1 MGIFVC
7 FLRAT
12 LLWPSLLFPVF
23 VHREVR
29 NLRDPPAPKP
39 KYRITPDKSRRNKME
54 TDWGIGYYLG
64 SSSRTI
70 EHLIGVEEGII
81 KVDTIKRMADD
92 VAYDRSCLDIVKTG
106 YREYVCEGAS
116 SGPIQVRSSD
126 PLPRNA
132 DEGARGILP
141 RRARITPKDLRDHGY
156 TVGCPGC
163 EAVELGLSTRSLLL
177 LLLLLLLIIVS
188 SPRGVVT

>member
-1 MGIFVC
+1 MTTG
-7 FLRAT
+7 
-12 LLWPSLLFPVF
+12 
-23 VHREVR
+23 HRCKQPTCGFGE
-29 NLRDPPAPKP
+29 KEH
-39 KYRITPDKSRRNKME
+39 YRITPDKSRRNKME
-54 TDWGIGYYLG
+54 SDWGIGYYLG

-81 KVDTIKRMADD
+81 KVDTFKRMPDD
-92 VAYDRSCLDIVKTG
+92 VAYDRACLDIVKTG

-116 SGPIQVRSSD
+116 SGPIQVRGSD

-141 RRARITPKDLRDHGY
+141 RRARITPKDLKEHGY

-163 EAVELGLSTRSLLL
+163 EAVEMGLATR
-177 LLLLLLLIIVS
+177 
-188 SPRGVVT
+188 RGHTEECRQRIEEALVE